1 MKLPVG
7 FKAAGISAE
16 IKESG
21 KLDLGLI
28 LSEYPLDWALVSTT
42 NRLKAPCVSRNNGR
56 YSTGKK
62 IRAIVVN
69 SGNANCANGEKG
81 IWDNEDVAGLAA
93 GALSFTT
100 PHEVLT
106 ASTGIIGKPLDI
118 KKFRKFLPKAV
129 KILKTDSKNFAEA
142 ITTTDTHRKQV
153 SVKLRGGGRIVGIAK
168 GSGMIH
174 PNMATM
180 LAFVLTDADIDQ
192 DLLRERWLE
201 IVNKSFNRITVDGDT
216 SPNDMAFVF
225 ANGRKRVDSKEF
237 WDGLEHVAIELAKK
251 IVRDGE
257 GANKLITVNIY
268 NARTEEGAAKAAKAV
283 AKSSLVKTAVN
294 GSDPNWGRILNA
306 VGYSG
311 AVTDMGNISIK
322 LQTILVYSGK
332 PIDFDAELV
341 SESMQINDVVIDIDL
356 AAGDA
361 DGMAWGCDLS
371 AEYVRVNADYST

>member
-28 LSEYPLDWALVSTT
+28 VSEYPLSWALVATT
-42 NRLKAPCVSRNNGR
+42 NRLKAPCVSRNKGR
-56 YSTGKK
+56 YSSGKK
-62 IRAIVVN
+62 VKAIVVN

-93 GALSFTT
+93 GALSYNT
-100 PHEVLT
+100 PHDILT

-118 KKFRKFLPKAV
+118 KKFRKALPKAA
-129 KILKTDSKNFAEA
+129 KKLKADSKNFAEA

-192 DLLRERWLE
+192 DLLREHWPQ
-201 IVNKSFNRITVDGDT
+201 IVDKSFNRITVDGDT

-225 ANGRKRVDSKEF
+225 ANGRKRVDSREF
-237 WDGLEHVAIELAKK
+237 WTGLEQVAHELAQK

-257 GANKLITVNIY
+257 GATKLMTVRVI
-268 NARTEEGAAKAAKAV
+268 NARTEEGATKAAKAV
-283 AKSSLVKTAVN
+283 AKSPLVKTAVH

-322 LQTILVYSGK
+322 LQSILVYAGK
-332 PIDFDAELV
+332 PVDFDAELI
-341 SESMQINDVVIDIDL
+341 SESMQINDVLIEIDL
-356 AAGDA
+356 AAGQA
-361 DGMAWGCDLS
+361 NSVAWGCDLS
-371 AEYVRVNADYST
+371 ADYVKINADYST